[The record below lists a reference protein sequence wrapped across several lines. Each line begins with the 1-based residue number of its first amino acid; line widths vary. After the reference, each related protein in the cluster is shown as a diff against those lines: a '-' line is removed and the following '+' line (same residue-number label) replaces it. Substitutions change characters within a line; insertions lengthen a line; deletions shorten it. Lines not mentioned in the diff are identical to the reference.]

1 MNKNYDISIVLGS
14 KNRKKLLKAT
24 IDSIRNNNFNGNI
37 EIIVVDG
44 GSSDGSCDWLA
55 KQKDIFTII
64 QPNYKIIDD
73 EGISILAHSWGE
85 FMNIGFKY
93 AKAKWIVMVSDDLI
107 LEKGC
112 LQNAYDELNELTL
125 KGEKIGGGA
134 FYFKEFPRHPY
145 YRTITLPQNYVNI
158 NHGFYNKEALEKID
172 YIDEKNYNF
181 YYGDSDL
188 AMRLNIEGWKTIT
201 LKNSFALHL
210 CHKPSLKKG
219 KVSKSTE
226 RDNKYFNTK
235 YTEQNVKNNIIY
247 NGKVDLKT
255 VFPFIIYGFSNV
267 FFGLLLR
274 LYDKTDNK
282 SKEEIQQNNN

>member
-14 KNRKKLLKAT
+14 KNRNKLLKAT

-73 EGISILAHSWGE
+73 EGVSILAHSWGE

-134 FYFKEFPRHPY
+134 FFFKEFPRHPY

-158 NHGFYNKEALEKID
+158 NHGFYNKEALEEIN

-181 YYGDSDL
+181 YCGDGDL
-188 AMRLNIEGWKTIT
+188 SMRLNRAGWKTIT
-201 LKNSFALHL
+201 LNNSFALHL
-210 CHKPSLKKG
+210 CHKPSFKKQ
-219 KVSKSTE
+219 KISKSTE
-226 RDNKYFNTK
+226 RDIKYFKTK
-235 YTEQNVKNNIIY
+235 YPEQDGSDIIINNNIINY
-247 NGKVDLKT
+247 KT
-255 VFPFIIYGFSNV
+255 ILPFIKNGFSNV
-267 FFGLLLR
+267 FFGLLLS
-274 LYDKTDNK
+274 LYDKKKNK
-282 SKEEIQQNNN
+282 NETKVH